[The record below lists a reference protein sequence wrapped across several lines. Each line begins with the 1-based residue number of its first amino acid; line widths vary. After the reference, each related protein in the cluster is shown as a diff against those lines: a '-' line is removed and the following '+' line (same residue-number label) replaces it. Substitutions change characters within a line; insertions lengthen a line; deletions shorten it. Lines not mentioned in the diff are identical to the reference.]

1 MRATRWFLPDM
12 PDVVGMLRAQ
22 IAVTIEGMD
31 AFEAWAGGD
40 AASGQVVSDMKPR
53 ADAAKRELLET
64 LRVAFVLPL
73 EPEDLFT
80 LSRGID
86 WILDW
91 SRDVVEEADVMA
103 YAPDAGIA
111 EMAARLSEAMRHIDK
126 AVSLLGSDPDAATE
140 AADAAIKAE
149 RALERA
155 YYRGMAESL
164 EIEEMRERIA
174 RRELYRRC
182 SRIGDMVID
191 VAERV
196 AYSVVKES

>member
-40 AASGQVVSDMKPR
+40 AASGEVVSDMEPR

-103 YAPDAGIA
+103 CAPDAGIA
-111 EMAARLSEAMRHIDK
+111 EMAARLSEAMRHIDT
-126 AVSLLGSDPDAATE
+126 AVSLSRLRPGCGDRCRRRCDQGGAGA
-140 AADAAIKAE
+140 
-149 RALERA
+149 RARLLPRH
-155 YYRGMAESL
+155 G
-164 EIEEMRERIA
+164 RIA
-174 RRELYRRC
+174 
-182 SRIGDMVID
+182 GG
-191 VAERV
+191 
-196 AYSVVKES
+196 